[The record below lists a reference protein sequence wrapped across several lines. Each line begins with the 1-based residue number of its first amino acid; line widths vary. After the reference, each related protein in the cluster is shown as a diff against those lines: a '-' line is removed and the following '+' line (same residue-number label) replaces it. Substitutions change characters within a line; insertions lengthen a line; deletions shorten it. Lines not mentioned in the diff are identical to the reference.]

1 MSLQTTPP
9 QKVLKATEKEGGL
22 TSLTSDKPQPANP
35 KLQGRTQAVVSRD
48 EVIDNVEG
56 HQKITGILFPIHHL
70 DEAKGEISS

>member
-9 QKVLKATEKEGGL
+9 QKVLKAIEKEWGL
-22 TSLTSDKPQPANP
+22 TSLSSNKPQLANP
-35 KLQGRTQAVVSRD
+35 KLQGRTQAVVSGD
-48 EVIDNVEG
+48 EVIDNAEG

>member
-9 QKVLKATEKEGGL
+9 QKVLKATEKEWGL
-22 TSLTSDKPQPANP
+22 TSLSSDKPQPANP
-35 KLQGRTQAVVSRD
+35 KLQGRTQAVVSGD
-48 EVIDNVEG
+48 EVIDNAEG